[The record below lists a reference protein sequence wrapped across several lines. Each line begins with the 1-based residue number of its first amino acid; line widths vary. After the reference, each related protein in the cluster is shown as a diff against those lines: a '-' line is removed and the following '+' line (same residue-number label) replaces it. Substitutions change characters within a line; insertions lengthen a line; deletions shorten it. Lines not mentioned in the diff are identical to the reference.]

1 MTPYPGRH
9 DGSKSRAPAVSG
21 QYRHIPCQQKQY
33 GIPSP
38 ARSGIHMPQL
48 QYQMKIN
55 IVPGNFTDM
64 PECDSYCFRESV
76 YWQSHIILFRA
87 GKYN

>member
-33 GIPSP
+33 GIEPPRVSW
-38 ARSGIHMPQL
+38 RVFYL
-48 QYQMKIN
+48 
-55 IVPGNFTDM
+55 
-64 PECDSYCFRESV
+64 
-76 YWQSHIILFRA
+76 
-87 GKYN
+87 

>member
-1 MTPYPGRH
+1 
-9 DGSKSRAPAVSG
+9 
-21 QYRHIPCQQKQY
+21 
-33 GIPSP
+33 
-38 ARSGIHMPQL
+38 MPQL